1 MLLVK
6 NYFYLV
12 LCLILLLT
20 SGCTGTNNTER
31 ELKVKNRLSEIIV
44 NSPTSHAGLLFY
56 ERFNQIIRN
65 SDEPKKFKLS
75 YSLII
80 SNSQTLT
87 IRQNSS
93 NLKHTSVTVEFK
105 LIEIQNGK
113 IMHEGKISS
122 EATSGAVSSLYS
134 QAQSSKF
141 AQERL
146 AILLAQRV
154 YQNLYL
160 YFLENLN
167 D

>member
-1 MLLVK
+1 MWLGK
-6 NYFYLV
+6 NHPH
-12 LCLILLLT
+12 LIAWLIIILIF
-20 SGCTGTNNTER
+20 GCTGTVDTER
-31 ELKVKNRLSEIIV
+31 ELEVKYRLSEITA
-44 NSPTSHAGLLFY
+44 NSPTSHIELLFY
-56 ERFNQIIRN
+56 ERFNQINQN
-65 SDEPKKFKLS
+65 SDETNNFRLD
-75 YSLII
+75 YSLIV

-105 LIEIQNGK
+105 LIESQNGK
-113 IMHEGKISS
+113 IIHAGKISS
-122 EATSGAVSSLYS
+122 EATSGAVSSLYG

-160 YFLENLN
+160 FFLEN
-167 D
+167 